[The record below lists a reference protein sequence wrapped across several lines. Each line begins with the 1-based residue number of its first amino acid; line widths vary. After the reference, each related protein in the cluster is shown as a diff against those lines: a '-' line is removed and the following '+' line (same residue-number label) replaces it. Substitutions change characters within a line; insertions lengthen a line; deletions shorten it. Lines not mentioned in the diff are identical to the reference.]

1 VCTTYGGNDPMPMPD
16 PGPIGTVNPGG
27 DTGGG
32 DSGSSQ
38 SRPPAQLPLSATA
51 WRRWSIR
58 SCRQPGLSG
67 PHLRRGSGRRLQRRR
82 RVEQRAVHLPAH
94 PEPRPPHLE
103 RVGSVQRR
111 AQRNGHG
118 LPGLQQPTPSTIF
131 AYIPPN
137 NGLDRLPTDE
147 MVRVNALMP
156 VAIRIDTTRACA
168 RRPLRRRSNTSCSDG
183 SASWPARGAA
193 LLLASQ
199 AASGWPR

>member
-1 VCTTYGGNDPMPMPD
+1 VAPADGYNAVDVWNNVPFISSPTPNPD
-16 PGPIGTVNPGG
+16 HPTWNASAQFNAGLNGTVTVYPGYNN
-27 DTGGG
+27 
-32 DSGSSQ
+32 
-38 SRPPAQLPLSATA
+38 
-51 WRRWSIR
+51 
-58 SCRQPGLSG
+58 QP
-67 PHLRRGSGRRLQRRR
+67 
-82 RVEQRAVHLPAH
+82 
-94 PEPRPPHLE
+94 
-103 RVGSVQRR
+103 
-111 AQRNGHG
+111 
-118 LPGLQQPTPSTIF
+118 PSTIF